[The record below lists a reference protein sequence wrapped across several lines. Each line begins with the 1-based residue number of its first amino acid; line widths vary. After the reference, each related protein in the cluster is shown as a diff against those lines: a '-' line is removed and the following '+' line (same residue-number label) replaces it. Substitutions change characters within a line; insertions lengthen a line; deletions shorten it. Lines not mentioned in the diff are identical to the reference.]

1 MFRLRSC
8 ARIDVAK
15 MLLAMNAMWV
25 APLAFSF
32 PPHVPTTTRA
42 TRIAHASLRLSIG
55 DEEAFDINAAVTA
68 LNAAVEAEDYAEA
81 ARLKALIA
89 DQTPAAS
96 SWPQDDTLPTWLLER
111 LEGLSFRYPTPVQS
125 AAMKCARDAV
135 ISAPT
140 GAGKTV
146 AFLTPLLCKAATALE
161 ERSRATSEAVEQFAL
176 SPTDALSALA
186 PALSTGTP
194 TVDRGM
200 LGSGSLLG
208 GVPLRGSPLVLVVVP
223 RDALAEQVAGVAYTM
238 LGGYA
243 RATRTWTPGSNDSL
257 FKFKGPK
264 GARVSIL
271 RANSDTATFRRATED
286 CDVLVCTPAAL
297 ASLAA
302 AEAEWR
308 ERDDTRTVYDALVGM
323 AVDEVR
329 GC

>member
-1 MFRLRSC
+1 MVLADLAAYPFQTSRIMFYQCPSATNREDFCLGLMYS
-8 ARIDVAK
+8 AQFDGGPIVT
-15 MLLAMNAMWV
+15 
-25 APLAFSF
+25 P

-176 SPTDALSALA
+176 SPTDAL
-186 PALSTGTP
+186 
-194 TVDRGM
+194 M
-200 LGSGSLLG
+200 L
-208 GVPLRGSPLVLVVVP
+208 R
-223 RDALAEQVAGVAYTM
+223 
-238 LGGYA
+238 
-243 RATRTWTPGSNDSL
+243 
-257 FKFKGPK
+257 
-264 GARVSIL
+264 
-271 RANSDTATFRRATED
+271 
-286 CDVLVCTPAAL
+286 
-297 ASLAA
+297 
-302 AEAEWR
+302 
-308 ERDDTRTVYDALVGM
+308 
-323 AVDEVR
+323 
-329 GC
+329 